1 MSINSDDY
9 TLVDFI
15 DSDSHDIFAKAEAFG
30 AFLDDWKSRGTYS
43 YHRIITSASSGK
55 ATIWDSF
62 TGHEREMIV
71 MSSNNYLGLNNRPEV
86 IEAARQ
92 ALSKYGTGMCG
103 SRFLS
108 GNYDLIEELER
119 QLAEFEHCEAAMVFT
134 SGYQTNVG
142 TISALMR
149 PGDVVFIDRLSHAS
163 IVDGCKLSGCAFRT
177 FQHNDMADLERL
189 LESSKGKYKGRLL
202 VSEGVFSMDGD
213 MAPLPD
219 IVRLAKKYEARV
231 MVDEAHATG
240 VLGASGRGS
249 VEHFGLHGKVDV
261 ILGTFSKT
269 FGATGGFIA
278 GPKAVIDYVRH
289 YGRSYMF
296 SASPTPAVTA
306 TVLAGLDILRKEPKL
321 REQLLSNVRYFYNGL
336 KKAGFNVFPDPPE
349 SAIIT
354 VMVGPDTTV
363 RAISK
368 RIYEEGLFIS
378 SVAYP
383 AVPRNEGK
391 LRLSLSAVHIREELD
406 ISIEKLV
413 RVGQEFGIAKEAIS
427 ESQAYSAFAVK

>member
-15 DSDSHDIFAKAEAFG
+15 DSDSCDIFTKAEAFG

-43 YHRIITSASSGK
+43 YHRVVTSASSG
-55 ATIWDSF
+55 TTSIWDPF
-62 TGHEREMIV
+62 AGCERKMIV

-92 ALSKYGTGMCG
+92 ALVKYGTGMCG

-119 QLAEFEHCEAAMVFT
+119 QLAGFEHCESAMVFT
-134 SGYQTNVG
+134 SGYQANVG
-142 TISALMR
+142 TLSALMR

-163 IVDGCKLSGCAFRT
+163 IVDGCKLSGCVFRT
-177 FQHNDMADLERL
+177 FQHNNMADLEHL
-189 LESSKGKYKGRLL
+189 LEGSRNKYRGRLI

-219 IVRLAKKYEARV
+219 IVRLARKYNARV

-249 VEHFGLHGKVDV
+249 VEHFGLQGKVDV

-278 GPKAVIDYVRH
+278 GPRAVIDYVRH

-306 TVLAGLDILRKEPKL
+306 TVLAGLEILKKEPQL
-321 REQLLSNVRYFYNGL
+321 REQLWSNVLYFYNGL

-363 RAISK
+363 RTISK

-391 LRLSLSAVHIREELD
+391 LRLSLSAVHTREEMD
-406 ISIEKLV
+406 GSIEKLV
-413 RVGQEFGIAKEAIS
+413 RVGLEFGIVGEVMNEGS
-427 ESQAYSAFAVK
+427 AYSTLAVK

>member
-1 MSINSDDY
+1 MPVNSDDY

-15 DSDSHDIFAKAEAFG
+15 DSGSPDIFAKADAFG
-30 AFLDDWKSRGTYS
+30 MFLDDWKSRGTYS
-43 YHRIITSASSGK
+43 YHRVVTSASSGK
-55 ATIWDSF
+55 TTIRDAF
-62 TGHEREMIV
+62 TGREREMIV

-86 IEAARQ
+86 IEAAHL
-92 ALSKYGTGMCG
+92 AVEKYGTGMCG

-108 GNYDLIEELER
+108 GNYDLIEELEE
-119 QLAEFEHCEAAMVFT
+119 QLAEFERCEAAMVFT
-134 SGYQTNVG
+134 SGYQANVG

-149 PGDVVFIDRLSHAS
+149 PKDAVFIDRLSHAS
-163 IVDGCKLSGCAFRT
+163 IVDGCKLSGCTFRT
-177 FQHNDMADLERL
+177 FPHNDMTGLERL
-189 LESSKGKYKGRLL
+189 LESSRGKYKGRMII
-202 VSEGVFSMDGD
+202 SEGVFSMDGD
-213 MAPLPD
+213 SAPLAD
-219 IVRLAKKYEARV
+219 IVRLAGKYGARV

-240 VLGASGRGS
+240 VLGATGRGA

-261 ILGTFSKT
+261 VLGTFSKT
-269 FGATGGFIA
+269 FGATGGYIA
-278 GPKAVIDYVRH
+278 GPRAVIDYVRH

-296 SASPTPAVTA
+296 SASPTPGVTA
-306 TVLAGLDILRKEPKL
+306 TVLAGLDILRKEPQL
-321 REQLLSNVRYFYNGL
+321 RQQLWSNVRYFYNGL

-354 VMVGPDTTV
+354 VLVGPDTTV

-391 LRLSLSAVHIREELD
+391 LRLSLSAVHTREELD
-406 ISIEKLV
+406 ISLEKLIC
-413 RVGQEFGIAKEAIS
+413 VGEEFGIAKEAI
-427 ESQAYSAFAVK
+427 FLRTCL